1 MVKILLTLVLLSNMV
16 CTAQFRNA
24 ALDRRYF
31 HHWESTDPHKV
42 DMQIIIYKDAGNA
55 SVTEIMMDHDG
66 KFGQGIVYSTVYVCK
81 NKKGRME
88 VETIDPSTLQ
98 IQHSEYVLT
107 PDKQLLRV
115 TATDTITF
123 KRRY

>member
-1 MVKILLTLVLLSNMV
+1 MKNVLLIALLLTTTISA
-16 CTAQFRNA
+16 AQRRA

-31 HHWESTDPHKV
+31 HHWESTNPHKV
-42 DMQIIIYKDAGNA
+42 DMEIIIHKESGTPR
-55 SVTEIMMDHDG
+55 VTEIKYDHDG